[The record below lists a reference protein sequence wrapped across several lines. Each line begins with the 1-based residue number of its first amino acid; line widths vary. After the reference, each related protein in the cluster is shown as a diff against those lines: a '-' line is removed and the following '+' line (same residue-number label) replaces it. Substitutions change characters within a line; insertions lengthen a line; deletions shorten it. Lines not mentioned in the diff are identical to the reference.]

1 MASSRK
7 MPFFFWQNQWRQYI
21 LTKAEVAFS
30 GFLRSSPAQFFSPCQ
45 EYIYISKY
53 FNEGEWKKNYK
64 MISTAVITV
73 AFTFLFTIQIQ
84 ENCQKKK
91 KTKKR
96 QVT

>member
-1 MASSRK
+1 MASSRN
-7 MPFFFWQNQWRQYI
+7 MSFFFWQNQWRQYI

-45 EYIYISKY
+45 EYIYPSILMKE
-53 FNEGEWKKNYK
+53 NGKK

-84 ENCQKKK
+84 ENCQTKK